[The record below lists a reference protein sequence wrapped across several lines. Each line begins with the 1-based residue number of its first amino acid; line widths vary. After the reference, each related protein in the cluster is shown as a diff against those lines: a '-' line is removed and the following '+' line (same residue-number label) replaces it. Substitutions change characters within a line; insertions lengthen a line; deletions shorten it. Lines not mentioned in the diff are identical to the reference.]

1 MAKERVDAILTK
13 KGLAPSREK
22 ARILIMAGEVFSASE
37 RIIRPDRKMEVET
50 HLEVRKNLIPYVSY
64 GGLKLE
70 KAIDAFSLD
79 IQGKKAL
86 DIGSSTG
93 GFVDCLL
100 QKGASI
106 VYAVDVGTH
115 QLHEKLRADERVV
128 LQENLN
134 ARDLAFEQIGEAVD
148 LITIDVSFISL
159 RKILPAAIPLLS
171 PGGHIVSLVKP
182 QFEVGRY
189 EVGKGGIVKDGEKI
203 GRTIEGIKDFGRQL
217 GLTPLKEVEA
227 PRDREKKNREYFIL
241 WER

>member
-1 MAKERVDAILTK
+1 VAKERVDAILTK

-189 EVGKGGIVKDGEKI
+189 EVGKGGIVKNGEKI